1 MVSTSASLARGLRD
15 ATGWCLEHRPVALGL
30 ALLGLI
36 LSAIG
41 GYHVD
46 VDPSPEAYLAGTES
60 WAFYE
65 QVDQQYEIGE
75 AVLVGLREPGGTV
88 FDAETVNAVLELGKG
103 IEAIEGVDRVLSV
116 ATADAL
122 DRTNDTLDLAP
133 LLRTRP
139 ATTQGAIELADRVRT
154 HPFYGE
160 LLVDK
165 RHETTFLFVHLSSD
179 VTSPALRLTTVAE
192 IRAQADRFKTSHRS
206 VHLGGTAVTK
216 EAIAVGIQKDT
227 LLFFPAAL
235 LLLTV
240 LMWIIFGDWIAACL
254 PMVVVSYSSAVVV
267 GSLALLGG
275 QLNMATATVP
285 TVILVVGLAD
295 SVHFLSELRRQY
307 ERTNDRRASLLATV
321 EGLAWPCLL
330 TTATSAVGFLAL
342 VSSRVGP
349 LRQFGVAT
357 AIGLITTYLCSM
369 ILLPVLLSLL
379 KYPRARTQ
387 QFPAAPRLGKTLAQ
401 FAGWASQRLT
411 MSLAVTGLL
420 FGASVAAMS
429 QMKLDSDFVGYLD
442 EDHRLRKDLDVL
454 ERTLGGVD
462 MMEIIVDGHE
472 AGYFKN
478 PEGLKTLDRLVNDLR
493 QLEGVSD
500 LLALSD
506 YLRLAGSL
514 MAGGAADT
522 KGPLPS
528 QPEQIAQLELVDPTT
543 FAFFARDDMSQVR
556 LTVQIPNMSSEEV
569 LDLVEITKQTAALSL
584 QGTPVTVEVTGL
596 PALFAQI
603 VHNLITDAYT
613 SFAIASLLIL
623 IAMWIGLGS
632 PVLAL
637 VTMVP
642 NILTVGLT
650 FGTMALLGM
659 SFDTNSAFV
668 ACLGIGIAVDD
679 TIHIASRYQR
689 AREEGS
695 PTPVAAAQYALTQ
708 AGYPVVLTS
717 ILLVIGFSVLCLS
730 SFKPTFQVGL
740 MSAILVG
747 YALVLDLVLL
757 PILLIAADQTH
768 QRLQGPDDRSRP
780 PADPAFQALSALLSN
795 PPQEPEAPSSPPDDP
810 NH

>member
-1 MVSTSASLARGLRD
+1 MVWTSASLARRLRD
-15 ATGWCLEHRPVALGL
+15 ATGWCLEHRATALGL
-30 ALLGLI
+30 AFVGLL
-36 LSAIG
+36 LSALG

-46 VDPSPEAYLAGTES
+46 VDPSPEAYLAGTEP

-65 QVDQQYEIGE
+65 EVDKQYEIGE
-75 AVLVGLREPGGTV
+75 AVVVGLREPGGTV
-88 FDAETVNAVLELGKG
+88 FDAETINAVLELGRV
-103 IEAIEGVDRVLSV
+103 ISTIDGVDRVLSV

-139 ATTQGAIELADRVRT
+139 ATTQGAIDLARRVRT
-154 HPFYGE
+154 HPFYGQ
-160 LLVDK
+160 LLVDE

-179 VTSPALRLTTVAE
+179 ITSPALRLTTVAE
-192 IRAQADRFKTSHRS
+192 IRTQADRFKTSHRT

-227 LLFFPAAL
+227 MLFFPAAL
-235 LLLTV
+235 VLLTV

-342 VSSRVGP
+342 VSSRVAP

-369 ILLPVLLSLL
+369 LLLPVLLSLL

-387 QFPAAPRLGKTLAQ
+387 QFPAAPRLGKALAR
-401 FAGWASQRLT
+401 FAGWASQRLA
-411 MSLAVTGLL
+411 MSLATTGLL
-420 FGASVAAMS
+420 FGASVAAVS
-429 QMKLDSDFVGYLD
+429 QMELDSDFVRYLD
-442 EDHRLRKDLDVL
+442 EDHRLRSDLDVL
-454 ERTLGGVD
+454 QRTLGGVD
-462 MMEIIVDGHE
+462 MMEVIVDGHE
-472 AGYFKN
+472 PGYFKR
-478 PEGLKTLDRLVNDLR
+478 EAGLKALDRLVRDLR
-493 QLEGVSD
+493 QLEDVSD
-500 LLALSD
+500 ILALSD
-506 YLRLAGSL
+506 YLRLASSL
-514 MAGGAADT
+514 MRGGTANT
-522 KGPLPS
+522 TGPLPTR
-528 QPEQIAQLELVDPTT
+528 PEEIAQLELVDPTT
-543 FAFFARDDMSQVR
+543 FAFFAREDMSQVR
-556 LTVQIPNMSSEEV
+556 LTIQIPSMSSEEV
-569 LDLVEITKQTAALSL
+569 LDLVEITKQTAVLSL
-584 QGTPVTVEVTGL
+584 QGTPVTVEITGL

-603 VHNLITDAYT
+603 VHNLIADAYS
-613 SFAIASLLIL
+613 SFAIATLLIF

-632 PVLAL
+632 PILAV

-642 NILTVGLT
+642 NLLTVGLT

-695 PTPVAAAQYALTQ
+695 PTPTAAAQYALTH

-717 ILLVIGFSVLCLS
+717 ILLVLGFSVLCLS

-757 PILLIAADQTH
+757 PTLLITADRTRK
-768 QRLQGPDDRSRP
+768 RLQGPDDLSRP
-780 PADPAFQALSALLSN
+780 PADPEFRALSTLLSN
-795 PPQEPEAPSSPPDDP
+795 PPDEK
-810 NH
+810 